1 MVRDFPQ
8 TVNSRH
14 RSDFM
19 KKKKTAIIAL
29 AVAASLACGTLAG
42 CDLITTDPHKD
53 YAQTIATVDISKSEI
68 FQTGEFKDYK
78 SVIKPAHIIKRDM
91 IASFV
96 SSGYSAM
103 NSYGWTYEDTFK
115 AISESLV
122 NRQLTI
128 QYAMAYILKYEEGKE
143 DGRNI
148 ADYEAAVA
156 GKTDFDAKLAGLAY
170 FLDENE
176 VKQALYKTRVLFNNT
191 LDSQEKS
198 IIKEDEDS
206 SSSTDTVRTLPS
218 GVNSSNSDY
227 FDETYKI
234 YTAVGDANKGG
245 LASNCGSYETVK
257 GSSPYT
263 RKRAYNKFLASL
275 RQNDLLFSDEDTTDF
290 EGLTYFKIELVSA
303 YESAIINKLSDLYE
317 EVAEASL
324 NAEYL
329 QNYYE
334 ELRATQEDTFNA
346 EGGRSTFESAL
357 DKVSDTSFL
366 LASPRSD
373 GAESATPNKYGYVIN
388 ILLPFSKTQT
398 AKLNAFN
405 ADYGDKNGN
414 SFAQR
419 AKLLKDVQATD
430 QRASWFTGE
439 TDHGFEYKDIIAD
452 AYTGGNSDRTYLFFE
467 DSLTGNDKYEPMT
480 KYYGKYTYNG
490 TVTKDADG
498 DYVVKPKKI
507 EIDKFMDEMEGYL
520 TFAGLTVEK
529 GVKTANYYDRSVA
542 DYYKDKNV
550 EAGKVDYASFVYY
563 EGKVAISDYD
573 VDKIFVDGTDENKAF
588 SVINELSFAYN
599 TDTAGLNPY
608 YGYSVVTGKTSFVSE
623 FEYAAQLACREGAGS
638 YVVAPSDYGWHII
651 YCTFVFD
658 GGAPFTFKEAEMETE
673 GTFSYHLY
681 EAVKSSVVDKYS
693 SNQQAEIL
701 SAYSN
706 STCTTIY
713 EERYS
718 DLFELDNL

>member
-1 MVRDFPQ
+1 
-8 TVNSRH
+8 
-14 RSDFM
+14 M

-68 FQTGEFKDYK
+68 FETGEFKDYK
-78 SVIKPAHIIKRDM
+78 SAIKPADIIKRDM

-103 NSYGWTYEDTFK
+103 SSYGWTYEDTFK

-128 QYAMAYILKYEEGKE
+128 QYAMAYILKYEAGKE
-143 DGRNI
+143 GGKTV
-148 ADYEAAVA
+148 AGYEAAVA
-156 GKTDFDAKLAGLAY
+156 GKKDFDAKLAGLGY
-170 FLDENE
+170 FLDEDE
-176 VKQALYKTRVLFNNT
+176 AKQALYKTRVLFNNT

-198 IIKEDEDS
+198 IIKEEEDS

-227 FDETYKI
+227 FDEAYKV
-234 YTAVGDANKGG
+234 YTAVGDADKGG
-245 LASNCGSYETVK
+245 LASACGTYETVK

-303 YESAIINKLSDLYE
+303 YETAIINKLSDLYE

-334 ELRATQEDTFNA
+334 ELRATQENTFNA

-357 DKVSDTSFL
+357 DSVSDTSFL
-366 LASPRSD
+366 LATPASD
-373 GAESATPNKYGYVIN
+373 GTTDATANKYGYVIN

-405 ADYGDKNGN
+405 ADYGDTNGN

-419 AKLLKDVQATD
+419 AKLLEDVKATD

-439 TDHGFEYKDIIAD
+439 TDHGFEYKDIITD
-452 AYTGGNSDRTYLFFE
+452 AYTGGNPDRTYLFFE
-467 DSLTGNDKYEPMT
+467 DSLTGNEKYEPMT

-490 TVTKDADG
+490 TVTKDEDG
-498 DYVVKPKKI
+498 DYTIKPEKI
-507 EIDKFMDEMEGYL
+507 SIDGFMNEMEWYLNSAFGKQVASTTMTVDGY
-520 TFAGLTVEK
+520 F
-529 GVKTANYYDRSVA
+529 DRDISA
-542 DYYKDKNV
+542 YYKDGDIA
-550 EAGKVDYASFVYY
+550 AGKVDYSSFVYKT
-563 EGKVAISDYD
+563 GKVAIDNYD
-573 VDKIFVDGTDENKAF
+573 VNKIFVDGTDENKAF
-588 SVINELSFAYN
+588 SVMNELSFAYN

-623 FEYAAQLACREGAGS
+623 FEYAAQLACREGEGT
-638 YVVAPSDYGWHII
+638 YVVAPSQYGWHII

-658 GGAPFTFKEAEMETE
+658 GDTPFTFNEAEMETK
-673 GTFSYHLY
+673 GTFSYNLY
-681 EAVKSSVVDKYS
+681 EAVKSSVVEKYS

-713 EERYS
+713 EDRYS

>member
-1 MVRDFPQ
+1 
-8 TVNSRH
+8 
-14 RSDFM
+14 M

-68 FQTGEFKDYK
+68 FETGEFKDYK
-78 SVIKPAHIIKRDM
+78 NAIKPVDIIKRDM
-91 IASFV
+91 IATFV

-103 NSYGWTYEDTFK
+103 SSYGWTYEDTFK

-128 QYAMAYILKYEEGKE
+128 QYAMAYILKYEAGKE
-143 DGRNI
+143 GGKTV
-148 ADYEAAVA
+148 AGYESAVA
-156 GKTDFDAKLAGLAY
+156 GKKDFDAKIAGLGY

-176 VKQALYKTRVLFNNT
+176 RAQALYKTRVLFNNT

-198 IIKEDEDS
+198 IIKEEEDS
-206 SSSTDTVRTLPS
+206 SSATDTVRTLPS
-218 GVNSSNSDY
+218 GVNTSNSDY
-227 FDETYKI
+227 FDEGYKV
-234 YTAVGDANKGG
+234 YTAVGDASKGG
-245 LASNCGSYETVK
+245 LASECGTYETVK

-303 YESAIINKLSDLYE
+303 YETAIIDKLSDLYE

-334 ELRATQEDTFNA
+334 ELRETQENTFNA
-346 EGGRSTFESAL
+346 EGGRSAFESAL
-357 DKVSDTSFL
+357 DGVSDTSFL
-366 LASPRSD
+366 LASPRPENKD
-373 GAESATPNKYGYVIN
+373 GEDADSVVNKYGYVIN

-405 ADYGDKNGN
+405 ADYGDTNGN

-419 AKLLKDVQATD
+419 AKLLKEVQATD

-439 TDHGFEYKDIIAD
+439 TDHGFEYKDLIAD
-452 AYTGGNSDRTYLFFE
+452 AYTGGNPDRTYLFFE
-467 DSLTGNDKYEPMT
+467 DSLTGNEKYEPMT

-490 TVTKDADG
+490 TVAKDEDG
-498 DYVVKPKKI
+498 DYVIKPEKI
-507 EIDKFMDEMEGYL
+507 SIDGFMNEMEGYL
-520 TFAGLTVEK
+520 THAGLTVES
-529 GVKTANYYDRSVA
+529 GAPTENYYDRGIAS
-542 DYYKDKNV
+542 YYKDGSIK
-550 EAGKVDYASFVYY
+550 EGKVDYSSFVYQT
-563 EGKVAISDYD
+563 GKVVFENYD
-573 VDKIFVDGTDENKAF
+573 ADKIFVDGTDENKAF

-623 FEYAAQLACREGAGS
+623 FEYAAQLACREGEGT
-638 YVVAPSDYGWHII
+638 YVVAPSQYGWHII

-658 GGAPFTFKEAEMETE
+658 GDAPFTFNEAEMETK
-673 GTFSYHLY
+673 GTFSYNLY
-681 EAVKSSVVDKYS
+681 EAVKSSVAEKFS

-713 EERYS
+713 EDRYS